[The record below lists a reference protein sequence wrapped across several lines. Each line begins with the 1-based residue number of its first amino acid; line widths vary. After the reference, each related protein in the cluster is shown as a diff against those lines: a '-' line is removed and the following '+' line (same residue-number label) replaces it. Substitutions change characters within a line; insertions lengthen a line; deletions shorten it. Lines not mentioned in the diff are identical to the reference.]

1 MLVSFYIFICF
12 LKLKLIVSK
21 KYYRKFRI
29 QPKRSIA
36 TTISHFEEYIECDE
50 NYCDKD
56 QQKVPPLKIRKK
68 NKKDFVK
75 VSFLSKVILM
85 NIKLLLFVKSNI

>member
-12 LKLKLIVSK
+12 LKLIVSK
-21 KYYRKFRI
+21 KYYRKHRI

-36 TTISHFEEYIECDE
+36 TTISYFEENIECDE

-56 QQKVPPLKIRKK
+56 QQKVPPLKIRKI